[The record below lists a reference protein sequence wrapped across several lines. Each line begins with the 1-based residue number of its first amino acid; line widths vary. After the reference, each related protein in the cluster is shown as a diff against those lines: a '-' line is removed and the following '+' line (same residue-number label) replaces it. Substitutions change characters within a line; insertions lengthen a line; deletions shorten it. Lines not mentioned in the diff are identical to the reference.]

1 MQSRVLAILV
11 AVVLAL
17 VATAALVVYVNGA
30 DRRAISGQQ
39 PRRVW
44 VAVKVI
50 PAGTSGQA
58 AQNTGLIEQTEVA
71 ARNVVQGAVVALS
84 QIQNRHAAVNIEV
97 GEQLLLKRWV
107 GAEEVTG
114 KRLLPIPEDHQAL
127 SIGVD
132 MTRQV
137 AGFVTPGDNVG
148 LVLTMSAPAGGG
160 GNTDRSRF
168 LLQNV
173 QVLAVGATALAN
185 ASAQGGAGGRVNQGK
200 GGASLTAVTLAVH
213 ETQVERVV
221 FAAEHGSIYLTLM
234 PPEAEE
240 APETDGVT
248 GGNVFSGGS

>member
-44 VAVKVI
+44 VAAKAI
-50 PAGTSGQA
+50 PAGTSGQT
-58 AQNTGLIEQTEVA
+58 AQNTGLIEPKAVA
-71 ARNVVQGAVVALS
+71 RANVVDGAVVALS
-84 QIQNRHAAVNIEV
+84 QIQSKKAAVDIV
-97 GEQLLLKRWV
+97 AGEQLLLKRWV

-114 KRLLPIPEDHQAL
+114 KRLLPIPEAHQAL

-137 AGFVTPGDNVG
+137 AGFVTPGDNVSM
-148 LVLTMSAPAGGG
+148 VLSITSPQGGG
-160 GNTDRSRF
+160 GNVERSRF

-173 QVLAVGATALAN
+173 QVLAVGATALSN
-185 ASAQGGAGGRVNQGK
+185 AAVQGGGGRVNQGK
-200 GGASLTAVTLAVH
+200 GSNNVTAVTLAVPEVH
-213 ETQVERVV
+213 VERVV

-234 PPEAEE
+234 PPDADE
-240 APETDGVT
+240 APENGGVT
-248 GGNVFSGGS
+248 GGNVFSKGN